1 MERKE
6 AELKS
11 IQPFIDTVVGF
22 LTESTSLENLPQA
35 DAIFVFGHYEPEV
48 AHHAAELWKKGKA
61 PRIIISGKGRGAIP
75 EGFKTEA
82 DFYASLIESDGV
94 PKEVLILEKE
104 STNSLENVLL
114 SVAAYR
120 SMGFNPKSLILC
132 AMPPL
137 LRRSCATFRK
147 QFPDI
152 TIYGSAFPMPQ
163 EWFTPRR
170 ISRLLGELERLNEY
184 AKNGDIVPVE
194 IPAEVVSAAEKIRQ
208 IVLQ

>member
-1 MERKE
+1 
-6 AELKS
+6 LKS
-11 IQPFIDTVVGF
+11 IRPFIDTVVEF
-22 LTESTSLENLPQA
+22 LTENVPLENLPQT

-61 PRIIISGKGRGAIP
+61 PRIVISGKGRDAIP

-94 PKEVLILEKE
+94 PKEVIILEKE

-114 SVAAYR
+114 GIAACR
-120 SMGFNPKSLILC
+120 STGFNPRSLILC

-152 TIYGSAFPMPQ
+152 TVYGSAFPVPQ
-163 EWFTPRR
+163 EWFTLRR

-184 AKNGDIVPVE
+184 AKNGDTVPVE
-194 IPAEVVSAAEKIRQ
+194 IPAEVASAAKKVRQ
-208 IVLQ
+208 SALQ

>member
-6 AELKS
+6 AKLKS
-11 IQPFIDTVVGF
+11 IRPFIDITVEF
-22 LTESTSLENLPQA
+22 LTESTPPENLPQT
-35 DAIFVFGHYEPEV
+35 DAIFVFGHYEPLV

-61 PRIIISGKGRGAIP
+61 PRIIISGKGRDAIP

-82 DFYASLIESDGV
+82 DFYAFLIKSDGV
-94 PKEVLILEKE
+94 PKKALILEKE

-114 SVAAYR
+114 GMAACH
-120 SMGFNPKSLILC
+120 SSGFNPKSLILC

-152 TIYGSAFPMPQ
+152 TVYGSAFSMPE
-163 EWFTPRR
+163 EWFTSRR
-170 ISRLLGELERLNEY
+170 INRLLGELERLEEY
-184 AKNGDIVPVE
+184 AKNGNILPVE
-194 IPAEVVSAAEKIRQ
+194 IPAEVSSAAEKVRQ
-208 IVLQ
+208 TALQ